1 MIALWRRLPVIVR
14 AALTGGLVATL
25 GTLPWALL
33 VSLNI
38 RYGSAVPWAVP
49 PTALYL
55 WLFWRYVRG
64 AWWPRSTAET
74 RRTLARANPVPDEM
88 WGLAIF
94 AGLLGLVVVLLLQTV
109 MSRMVT
115 VPQQQDI
122 DPSKYPVLTVFLWV
136 VMSAA
141 VAGIVEETAFR
152 GYLQGA
158 IERRHG
164 PVIAILVT
172 GILFGFLH
180 FTHPEVTLA
189 LMPFYLAVAAVYGTL
204 AYLTNSI
211 WPSMVL
217 HGGGNVF
224 AAFDLFARGHSE
236 WQGLGPPAKLV
247 WETGAD
253 AAFWISIGA
262 TLVAGAAA
270 VWAYLMLARL
280 RRAPTG

>member
-1 MIALWRRLPVIVR
+1 MIALWHRVPVIIR
-14 AALTGGLVATL
+14 ATITGGLVAAL

-38 RYGSAVPWAVP
+38 KHGSAVPWAVP

-55 WLFWRYVRG
+55 WLFWRWTRG
-64 AWWPRSTAET
+64 AGWPRSTAET
-74 RRTLARANPVPDEM
+74 RRTLARANPVPDDM
-88 WGLAIF
+88 WGLAIA
-94 AGLLGLVVVLLLQTV
+94 AGLLGLVVVLLVQTV
-109 MSRMVT
+109 MSRLVT
-115 VPQQQDI
+115 IPQQQDI
-122 DPSKYPVLTVFLWV
+122 DPSKFPIMTVLLWV
-136 VMSAA
+136 LMSAA
-141 VAGIVEETAFR
+141 VAGVVEETAFR
-152 GYLQGA
+152 GYLQGP

-189 LMPFYLAVAAVYGTL
+189 LLPFYVAVAAVYGTL
-204 AYLTNSI
+204 AYLTDSI
-211 WPSMVL
+211 FPGMVL
-217 HGGGNVF
+217 HAGGNMF

-253 AAFWISIGA
+253 TAFWGSVAA
-262 TLVAGAAA
+262 TLVVGA
-270 VWAYLMLARL
+270 VTVGAYVMLARL
-280 RRAPTG
+280 RK